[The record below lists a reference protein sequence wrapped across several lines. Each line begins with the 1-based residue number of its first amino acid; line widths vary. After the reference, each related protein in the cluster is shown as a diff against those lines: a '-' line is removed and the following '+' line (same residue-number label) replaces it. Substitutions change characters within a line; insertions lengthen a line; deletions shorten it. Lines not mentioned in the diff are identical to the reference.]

1 MQRAISFSDSICQN
15 LYISILRETIHS
27 ESNSLSH
34 PPHPPN
40 SRFIVI
46 FLKWIFQLPQK
57 PEPLFIS
64 WEKSVGVE
72 RAQAPRMLCPQQGP
86 QGRALAVSNLAKR
99 PLSGS
104 SSHFQEKKKKQ
115 PHTHTF
121 LAMKHRLRFLKAP
134 LLPPQSKS
142 SSFKVSILHPDG
154 SLKRLSVIKA
164 EIFPQR

>member
-1 MQRAISFSDSICQN
+1 MLYTSFLVGGCLYTRDSLSFDKETRPRKRAGPGFLERGEKQMQRAISFSDSICQN

-27 ESNSLSH
+27 ESHRLSH

-40 SRFIVI
+40 SRFIFI

-104 SSHFQEKKKKQ
+104 SSHFQ
-115 PHTHTF
+115 
-121 LAMKHRLRFLKAP
+121 
-134 LLPPQSKS
+134 
-142 SSFKVSILHPDG
+142 
-154 SLKRLSVIKA
+154 
-164 EIFPQR
+164 